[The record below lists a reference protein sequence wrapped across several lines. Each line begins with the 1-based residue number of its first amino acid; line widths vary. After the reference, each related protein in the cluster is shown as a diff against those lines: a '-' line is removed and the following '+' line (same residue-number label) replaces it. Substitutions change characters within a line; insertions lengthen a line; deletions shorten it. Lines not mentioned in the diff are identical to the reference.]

1 LGWPANP
8 TFFFLKKAQKR
19 GLVLNLD
26 LIKKELRRENLAE
39 KRKKHEKLNY
49 GRHPVF

>member
-8 TFFFLKKAQKR
+8 TLFFQKTQKR

-26 LIKKELRRENLAE
+26 LLKKELRRENLAK
-39 KRKKHEKLNY
+39 KRKKTRKIEL
-49 GRHPVF
+49 RQAPTV